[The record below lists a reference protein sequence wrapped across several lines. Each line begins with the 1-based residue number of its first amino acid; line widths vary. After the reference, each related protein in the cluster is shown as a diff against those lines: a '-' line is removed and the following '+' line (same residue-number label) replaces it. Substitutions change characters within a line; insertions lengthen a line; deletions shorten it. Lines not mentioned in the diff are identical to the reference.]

1 MLITSPRSNY
11 STSNSI
17 FLDSASLNY
26 DFSASFPSTPPQT
39 YEPELSQT
47 HKAETHHCLVAECHH
62 ELLIEVT
69 AMEVKMQIK
78 HHWQPNDPQYIKT
91 IKYMSKCK
99 YHCALKHFQKLVI
112 QRPFELNWLNLASMG

>member
-47 HKAETHHCLVAECHH
+47 HKAVTHHCLVAECHH

-91 IKYMSKCK
+91 IKYMSKYK

-112 QRPFELNWLNLASMG
+112 QRPFELNQLNLASMG